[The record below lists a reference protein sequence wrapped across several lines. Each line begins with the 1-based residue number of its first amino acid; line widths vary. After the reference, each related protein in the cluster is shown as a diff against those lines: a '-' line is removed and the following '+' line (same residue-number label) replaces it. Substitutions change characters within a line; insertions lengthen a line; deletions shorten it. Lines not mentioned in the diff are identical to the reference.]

1 MNSNFQFKC
10 IALLGISAALSACGG
25 GSSGSTASTAGDSG
39 TPAAVAAANAPA
51 ATVPTGSVGAATAST
66 PAATSTA
73 PAATTTTSSSTTA
86 PASTPPAA
94 ASDTVTLSWTA
105 PDENTNGTAL
115 TNLAG
120 YQINYGTSPTA
131 LTQKISINTV
141 GVMNYVVSNL
151 SSGTWYF
158 EIVAVNS
165 AGAQSAPSSVVSTT
179 I

>member
-1 MNSNFQFKC
+1 MNSNYQFKC
-10 IALLGISAALSACGG
+10 IALLGISAALTACGG
-25 GSSGSTASTAGDSG
+25 GSDGSTASTAGDSG
-39 TPAAVAAANAPA
+39 TPAAVAAANAP
-51 ATVPTGSVGAATAST
+51 TANT
-66 PAATSTA
+66 PAATSAT
-73 PAATTTTSSSTTA
+73 PAAATTSSSTAA
-86 PASTPPAA
+86 PASTLPAA
-94 ASDTVTLSWTA
+94 TADTVTLSWTA

-131 LTQKISINTV
+131 LTQQISLNTV
-141 GVMNYVVSNL
+141 GVMNYVISNL

-165 AGAQSAPSSVVSTT
+165 AGAQSTPSSVVSTT